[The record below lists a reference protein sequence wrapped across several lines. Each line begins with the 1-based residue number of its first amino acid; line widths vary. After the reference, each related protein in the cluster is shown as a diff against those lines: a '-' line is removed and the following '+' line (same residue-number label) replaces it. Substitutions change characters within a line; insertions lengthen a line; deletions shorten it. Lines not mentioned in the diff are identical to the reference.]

1 MLSDSDKAAAFSAH
15 SPAYRLLPSTLS
27 DRLWAFLCLLGGG
40 DVAVCGV
47 IHKLLLLFFFF
58 WCKGH
63 ELRTKPTRLWV
74 FFVHALHVTEKL
86 WSDGNGFEKSPPASI
101 LDFSVDKSA
110 VCCRD
115 VSSILAALAE

>member
-58 WCKGH
+58 FGAKGTNYAQN
-63 ELRTKPTRLWV
+63 RPDCV
-74 FFVHALHVTEKL
+74 FFVHALHVTEKF
-86 WSDGNGFEKSPPASI
+86 WSNRNGFEKSPPASI

-115 VSSILAALAE
+115 VSSILAVLAE